1 VIHRRARIWLVAVAA
16 AALCIPAA
24 ALADPETDAAV
35 SILGQ
40 LTELHVRSFDVFC
53 IPDLDLQ
60 AFAPPHAGDVTV
72 GAARIH
78 GTALYL
84 GRTLICHPLLEEYE
98 RPQGGAAD
106 TSPALL
112 QALETVAATYGY
124 TLGLGRYYV
133 SECFAARVVWK
144 WVLRSDL
151 GYSVAAKARSYILN
165 NSYRPPAYKLK
176 PACTLSVPPQ

>member
-1 VIHRRARIWLVAVAA
+1 VTRRGARIWSIAIVAV
-16 AALCIPAA
+16 ALCIPVAA
-24 ALADPETDAAV
+24 QADPATEAAV
-35 SILGQ
+35 TILGQ
-40 LTELHVRSFDVFC
+40 LTELHVRNFDVFC

-60 AFAPPHAGDVTV
+60 AFAPPHPGDVTV

-98 RPQGGAAD
+98 KPQGGAVD
-106 TSPALL
+106 MSPALL

-124 TLGLGRYYV
+124 TLGFRRYYV

-144 WVLRSDL
+144 WVLRSDP
-151 GYSVAAKARSYILN
+151 GYPVAAKARSYILD

-176 PACTLSVPPQ
+176 PTCTLSAPPQ